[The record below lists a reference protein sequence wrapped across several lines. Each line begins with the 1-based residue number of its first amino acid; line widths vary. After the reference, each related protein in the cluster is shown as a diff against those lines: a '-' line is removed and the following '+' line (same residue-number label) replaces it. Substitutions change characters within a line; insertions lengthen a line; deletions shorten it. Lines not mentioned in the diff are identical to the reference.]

1 MLITSMLLSYAIE
14 VFHTTKTINE
24 IQFKISVERCSL
36 KSTVTFL

>member
-24 IQFKISVERCSL
+24 IQFKKSGKRCSL
-36 KSTVTFL
+36 SSTITFL